1 MAERNYGTEV
11 EGFVLDLDAILR
23 IGGVLAGVI
32 DDDANTTIE
41 AALTGARE
49 KYGIHFES
57 DEAIVLRYQDGRY
70 CGSSMP
76 VNIQGTFHDKEKASI
91 NYLIALFVDTRRAGS
106 F

>member
-23 IGGVLAGVI
+23 IGGVAGVI
-32 DDDANTTIE
+32 DDDANTTNIE

-57 DEAIVLRYQDGRY
+57 DEAIVLRDKDGSY
-70 CGSSMP
+70 
-76 VNIQGTFHDKEKASI
+76 
-91 NYLIALFVDTRRAGS
+91 
-106 F
+106 

>member
-23 IGGVLAGVI
+23 IGGVAGVI

-57 DEAIVLRYQDGRY
+57 DEAIVLRYQDGSY
-70 CGSSMP
+70 CGSMSHK
-76 VNIQGTFHDKEKASI
+76 IQRKQKQK
-91 NYLIALFVDTRRAGS
+91 
-106 F
+106 